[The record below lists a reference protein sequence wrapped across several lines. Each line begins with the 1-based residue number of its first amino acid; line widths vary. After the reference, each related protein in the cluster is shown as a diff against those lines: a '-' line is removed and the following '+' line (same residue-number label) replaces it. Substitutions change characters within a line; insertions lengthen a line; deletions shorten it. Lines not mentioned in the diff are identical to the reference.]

1 MHSCL
6 LYIFFLH
13 CPICLSDN
21 PWSFSQPITYMYD
34 VYYVLLCINYIW
46 NKWTVFKI
54 VALELTTLF
63 LLNSI
68 SKYFI
73 SIKII
78 QTQNNYSKD
87 EWQFLPPISKQC
99 IYFEHKMARI
109 NDEPSTGIPDWV
121 LTCEYI
127 LYSKTWL

>member
-6 LYIFFLH
+6 LYILFFS
-13 CPICLSDN
+13 IVQCLSDK

-34 VYYVLLCINYIW
+34 LYYVLLCINYIW
-46 NKWTVFKI
+46 NKWTVFQI
-54 VALELTTLF
+54 VALELTILF

-78 QTQNNYSKD
+78 QTQNQLQQ
-87 EWQFLPPISKQC
+87 EWMTISSSYIKAVY
-99 IYFEHKMARI
+99 IFETQ
-109 NDEPSTGIPDWV
+109 DGPDQWWTTKWHPRMSAH
-121 LTCEYI
+121 LWISYI
-127 LYSKTWL
+127 LHV